1 VNDHRLLWARFE
13 AADNP
18 GCKASRYGSKR
29 CSKKADIPINA
40 WPLSALPAAI

>member
-18 GCKASRYGSKR
+18 GCKAGRYRSKR
-29 CSKKADIPINA
+29 CSKKVEIPINA